1 MADKQ
6 ELEITIDDEG
16 NVQIK
21 VIGASGPSCLDL
33 TKDIEAALGVVTDRQ
48 RTSDFYQ
55 QPQEQRGTIEQGG

>member
-21 VIGASGPSCLDL
+21 VIGAAGPSCLDL